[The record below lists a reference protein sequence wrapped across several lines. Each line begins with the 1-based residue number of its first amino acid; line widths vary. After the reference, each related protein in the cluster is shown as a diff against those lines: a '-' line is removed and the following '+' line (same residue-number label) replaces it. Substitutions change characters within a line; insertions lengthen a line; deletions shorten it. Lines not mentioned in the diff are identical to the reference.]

1 MFEPG
6 LGTRRYPSLHAVGSD
21 DAIFDFVDSI
31 AGGIIGTRNGGAN
44 TLEVVGVDGAFPHV
58 VGDLAIGRQPPE
70 GTHPVVTSQLVC
82 ATIDFHGIQAES
94 RKLDRRIDPVLALP
108 QALVR
113 ALLLIDILD
122 ENGRARDCSQLVAK
136 RR

>member
-1 MFEPG
+1 MLEPG

-58 VGDLAIGRQPPE
+58 VGDLAIGRQPPQ
-70 GTHPVVTSQLVC
+70 GAHPIVPREHLFVAVDFNGVEPQTRQL
-82 ATIDFHGIQAES
+82 D
-94 RKLDRRIDPVLALP
+94 
-108 QALVR
+108 
-113 ALLLIDILD
+113 
-122 ENGRARDCSQLVAK
+122 GRL
-136 RR
+136 